1 MSELLYRLGKFSAR
15 RAWTVIIAWVMAL
28 GLSVGIALSAGGTFT
43 SAMTIDGLPAQATIE
58 KLQTSFPDASRGVGQ
73 IIVHTTDG
81 SEFTEADMSAVAEAL
96 ATVAALDGVSAT
108 IDPFV
113 TQEELDTQRADAAA
127 APDKLADAQAK
138 IDDGQK
144 KVTDGLAELDAAVAD
159 IEKGKTELARAQS
172 ELNAGKAEL
181 ETTTASLNDNRDQL
195 EAAIAQMEMG
205 GAPDAQIDPYRA
217 QLAQVL
223 AGLEQVAAGEAE
235 LAAAQDQIDTG
246 WWNITVGEREI
257 AEGRIELADA
267 QTELAEGQAEIDEAL
282 ADLKPGQTLLAA
294 TESFRVVS
302 EDNGTAIITVLFD
315 EPISEV
321 PTEQRTAVVEA
332 ITAIA
337 SDRLGVEVSQDLLR
351 SLDSLLGAGE
361 IVGIV
366 IAGIVLFV
374 MLGTFTAAGLPVI
387 AALIGV
393 GISATITMALAAVIE
408 FTSTTPILGVMLG
421 LAVGID
427 YALFILN
434 RHRRQLKQ
442 GMTVADSIALANGTS
457 GNSVMFAG
465 LTVIIAL
472 AALNLTG
479 IGFLG
484 IMGTMGAMAIAFS
497 VLIAVTFTPAVISKL
512 GMRILSRKERAAL
525 AARTEAHETLAPTRT
540 SAVLATRHPWLT
552 VLATIT
558 ALIIVALPATSMR
571 LGLPDGSSEPL
582 DSAGYKS
589 YALTKEAFGEGVNGA
604 LIVVAETPTATS
616 VDDELVHQA
625 AIADKLMTI
634 DNVDAA
640 IPTGFSD
647 DRTSLVFR
655 VLPSE
660 GPNAVSTAEVVA
672 DVRALNSVMQ
682 SELDTSIEV
691 TGIAAINIDVSQ
703 KLGDALPFYLLVV
716 IGLSFLL
723 MVLVF
728 RSIAV
733 PVIASLGFL
742 LTVFATLGAV
752 TAVFQWGW
760 FGQLFDIHD
769 PGPILSFL
777 PTILVGILFG
787 LAMDY
792 QLFLASGMREA
803 YIHGKPAKEAI
814 SYGIH
819 LSRSVVVAA
828 AIIMVSVFGGFIFSH
843 TTMIRPMG
851 FGLAAGVLIDAFI
864 VRLLLVPATL
874 SLLGDKAWWIPRW
887 LDKVL
892 PDVDVEGAKL
902 ERSHAH

>member
-1 MSELLYRLGKFSAR
+1 MSELLYRLGQFSAR
-15 RAWTVIIAWVMAL
+15 RAWTVIIAWVLAL
-28 GLSVGIALSAGGTFT
+28 GLSVGIALTAGGSFT
-43 SAMTIDGLPAQATIE
+43 SAMTIDGLPAQATID
-58 KLQTSFPDASRGVGQ
+58 KLQTTFPDASRGVGQ

-81 SEFTEADMSAVAEAL
+81 SEFTEADHADVAQAL
-96 ATVAALDGVSAT
+96 DTINSLDGVSET
-108 IDPFV
+108 IDPFA
-113 TQEELDTQRADAAA
+113 TQAELDTQRADAAT

-138 IDDGQK
+138 IDAGRK
-144 KVTDGLAELDAAVAD
+144 KVTDGLAQLDDAAAEIADGKIELVNAQAELDAGA
-159 IEKGKTELARAQS
+159 KEL
-172 ELNAGKAEL
+172 
-181 ETTTASLNDNRDQL
+181 TTNKASLTRSRTML
-195 EAAIAQMEMG
+195 EDSIAQMVLG
-205 GAPDAQIDPYRA
+205 GMSDDDIHPLRA
-217 QLAQVL
+217 QLEQVL
-223 AGLEQVAAGEAE
+223 EGLQQIAAGEAE

-246 WWNITVGEREI
+246 WWNITVGEKDI
-257 AEGRIELADA
+257 AQGRIDLADA
-267 QTELAEGQAEIDEAL
+267 QKELDEGQAEIDAAQAEL
-282 ADLKPGQTLLAA
+282 APGQTLLAA

-302 EDNGTAIITVLFD
+302 ADNGTAIITVLFD
-315 EPISEV
+315 EPITEV

-332 ITAIA
+332 ITAIG

-351 SLDSLLGAGE
+351 SLDSLMGAGE

-393 GISATITMALAAVIE
+393 GISATITMALSAVVE

-442 GMTVADSIALANGTS
+442 GMTVRDSIALANGTS

-512 GMRILSRKERAAL
+512 GMRVLSRKERAAL

-558 ALIIVALPATSMR
+558 ALVIVALPAASMR

-589 YALTKEAFGEGVNGA
+589 YTLTKEAFGEGVNGA
-604 LIVVAETPTATS
+604 LIVVAETAEPVN
-616 VDDELVHQA
+616 VDDELRHQA
-625 AIADKLMTI
+625 DIAAELMTV

-647 DRTSLVFR
+647 DRTALVFR

-660 GPNAVSTAEVVA
+660 GPNALSTAEVVA
-672 DVRALNSVMQ
+672 DVRALNTVMQ
-682 SELDTSIEV
+682 DKFDTSIEV

-703 KLGDALPFYLLVV
+703 KLGDALPFYLVVV

-760 FGQLFDIHD
+760 MGELFDIHD

-803 YIHGKPAKEAI
+803 YIHGKPAKESV

-851 FGLAAGVLIDAFI
+851 FGLAAGVLIDAFV

-887 LDKVL
+887 LDNPL

-902 ERSHAH
+902 ERTHAH

>member
-96 ATVAALDGVSAT
+96 ATVAALDGVSET

-113 TQEELDTQRADAAA
+113 TQKELDTQRADAAA

-235 LAAAQDQIDTG
+235 LADAQDQIDTG

-525 AARTEAHETLAPTRT
+525 SARTEAHETLAPTRT

-616 VDDELVHQA
+616 VADELVHQA

-655 VLPSE
+655 VLPTE

-814 SYGIH
+814 SFGIH

>member
-81 SEFTEADMSAVAEAL
+81 SEFTEADMAAVAEAL
-96 ATVAALDGVSAT
+96 ATVAALDGVSET

-172 ELNAGKAEL
+172 ELDAGKAEL

-235 LAAAQDQIDTG
+235 LADAQDQIDTG

-604 LIVVAETPTATS
+604 LIVVAETATATS

-655 VLPSE
+655 VLPTE

-803 YIHGKPAKEAI
+803 YIHGKPAKDAI

>member
-96 ATVAALDGVSAT
+96 ATVAALDGVSET

-113 TQEELDTQRADAAA
+113 TQKELDTQRADAAA

-235 LAAAQDQIDTG
+235 LADAQDQIDTG

-497 VLIAVTFTPAVISKL
+497 VLIAVPFTPAVISKL

-525 AARTEAHETLAPTRT
+525 SARTEAHETLAPTRT

-616 VDDELVHQA
+616 VADELVHQA

-655 VLPSE
+655 VLPTE

-814 SYGIH
+814 SFGIH

>member
-15 RAWTVIIAWVMAL
+15 RAWTVIIAWIMAL

-96 ATVAALDGVSAT
+96 ATVAALDGVSET

-113 TQEELDTQRADAAA
+113 TQKELDTQRADAAA

-235 LAAAQDQIDTG
+235 LADAQDQIDTG